1 MKKKTSILLI
11 VAVCLIVTALA
22 SYSNMLAVKT
32 APVTPK
38 PTNVVGPLKEGPASL
53 VTITAGPFDIHRKYR
68 SMEGPYVNFSSTIAD
83 MVASKNINLP
93 ESQVIFVE
101 GNSGPGPSMQS
112 MTGASGVAQGLV
124 DASSSPRALYWL
136 KGVKLEVLDENNK
149 VLPTAEFICHY
160 NLDVDPQFRNNAFPE
175 GERCMSSRIVTIT
188 QGQTDIQFP
197 EGYAVPVASDERW
210 SMVFQAANRTTAE
223 HKRVKHRC
231 TMYFL
236 KDSDLVYPVTPLHW
250 FAPYVRV
257 VLDKNSLE
265 LAKAEKQNCPSCFG
279 LSMGVNA
286 PNNTKDGVFTEPSG
300 RRVTGH
306 WVIPPGIHSYR
317 SIVDEALD
325 PGFAAK
331 DRVIHAVWSHLHP
344 LCTNFSLYKCQGDT
358 RKLIFSNN
366 EKTKTTS
373 GLEIEH
379 IDFLSSKEGIPMP
392 SKAKYELEVTYNNT
406 TGEPQ
411 DSMSVAGI
419 FFEDPTFA
427 RPDWTFKSEPMKVNC
442 MVKNHCQAKEK
453 PAVATVVAP
462 APTLASHASN
472 LPLFDRAKDGPLL
485 SKKQLIEIKTNA
497 GPITMELDPSSAPI
511 TCTQIY
517 RLFAK
522 HAFDGTPICNYS
534 PAYLIQVAL
543 AEDKVGGQPALPETL
558 KHELR
563 RVPTEIPANPAAGLL
578 HKKGTI
584 TMSRDPQDRDAGSSS
599 FSIMLAD
606 APHLDGDY
614 TCFGKIVENA
624 ATAKTLKNISEHW
637 SNGKFWIVSSKA
649 L

>member
-1 MKKKTSILLI
+1 
-11 VAVCLIVTALA
+11 
-22 SYSNMLAVKT
+22 
-32 APVTPK
+32 
-38 PTNVVGPLKEGPASL
+38 
-53 VTITAGPFDIHRKYR
+53 
-68 SMEGPYVNFSSTIAD
+68 
-83 MVASKNINLP
+83 
-93 ESQVIFVE
+93 
-101 GNSGPGPSMQS
+101 
-112 MTGASGVAQGLV
+112 
-124 DASSSPRALYWL
+124 
-136 KGVKLEVLDENNK
+136 
-149 VLPTAEFICHY
+149 
-160 NLDVDPQFRNNAFPE
+160 
-175 GERCMSSRIVTIT
+175 
-188 QGQTDIQFP
+188 
-197 EGYAVPVASDERW
+197 VASDERW
-210 SMVFQAANRTTAE
+210 SMVFQAANRTTNE

-265 LAKAEKQNCPSCFG
+265 LAQAEKQNCPSCFG

-306 WVIPPGIHSYR
+306 WVIPPGVHTYR

-344 LCTNFSLYKCQGDT
+344 LCTNLSLYKCVGDS
-358 RKLIFSNN
+358 RKLVFSNN

-373 GLEIEH
+373 GLEIER

-442 MVKNHCQAKEK
+442 MVKNHCQAQVK
-453 PAVATVVAP
+453 PAVATALAP
-462 APTLASHASN
+462 APALSPQASASA
-472 LPLFDRAKDGPLL
+472 LPLFDQSKDGPLL
-485 SKKQLIEIKTNA
+485 SAKRLIEIKTNA
-497 GPITMELDPSSAPI
+497 GPITMELDPAAAPI
-511 TCTQIY
+511 TCTQMY
-517 RLFAK
+517 KLFST

-534 PAYLIQVAL
+534 PSYLIQVAL
-543 AEDKVGGQPALPETL
+543 AEDKAGGQPALSANL
-558 KHELR
+558 KEELR
-563 RVPTEIPANPAAGLL
+563 RVPTEVPVGPGGLV
-578 HKKGTI
+578 HKKGTV
-584 TMSRDPQDRDAGSSS
+584 TMSRDPNDRDAGSSS

-606 APHLDGDY
+606 APHLDNDY
-614 TCFGKIVENA
+614 TCFGKIIENS
-624 ATAKTLKNISEHW
+624 ATEKTLKNISAHW
-637 SNGKFWIVSSKA
+637 SSGKFWIVSTKA